1 MAAGLFG
8 IAASTG
14 YMPGVLAKP
23 TGSGGVVHVECFCN
37 NAGASATVQLMGTIS
52 GTQWNAVGSPI
63 VCSGITPQ
71 WMTATNVNYSYYKVN
86 VTAIS
91 GTNSNVSVYMGS

>member
-1 MAAGLFG
+1 MMAGLFG

-14 YMPGVLAKP
+14 YMPGILPKP
-23 TGSGGVVHVECFCN
+23 TGGGGVVHVEVFCN
-37 NAGASATVQLMGTIS
+37 NASASATVQLMGTIS
-52 GTQWNAVGSPI
+52 GSQWNAVGSPI
-63 VCSGITPQ
+63 VCSGVTPQ

-91 GTNSNVSVYMGS
+91 GASANVSAYMGS